1 MPTMPNLV
9 GMELS
14 GTQGALQSAGVIVP
28 NSIGY
33 FGTWPITVTWQ
44 ASPSG
49 KGIVT
54 AQSPSSGANVVVNP
68 SINLTV
74 ADFPLGAVYP

>member
-1 MPTMPNLV
+1 MPTMPNLI

-14 GTQGALQSAGVIVP
+14 GTQAALQAASVLNP

-33 FGTWPITVTWQ
+33 FGAWPITVSWQ
-44 ASPSG
+44 ASASPRG
-49 KGIVT
+49 TVT

-68 SINLTV
+68 AISLTV
-74 ADFPLGAVYP
+74 SDFPLGAVYP